1 VSIGGLTM
9 VDLIPDLLPILVL
22 ILLGAALGR
31 AGLLQTATAE
41 GFKKLIASV
50 TLPVLLFTAFSR
62 MTLQGSLAAEAGLVF
77 LACAIMGLAGVGLSR
92 VLSLPRP
99 ATGLLFQGF
108 EAGMLGYALF
118 TSFFGAAAVPAFA
131 SADLGQVLFVFTV
144 LMAQLLAG
152 ERSGKI
158 DLAAV
163 LGNTIR
169 SPVLWAIA
177 LGLASS
183 AFFPQAEGLPWGQG
197 GVFDPTLTLIGGATT
212 PLVGLVVGFGLKDG
226 LPGFRASLLVVALR
240 LTLAAG
246 LGAVLAY
253 VVLPLL
259 GLPPLYSKALMI
271 LFLLPPPFVIPV
283 FRSQADGPYIAGT
296 LSLHTMASL
305 VAIVALV
312 LLT

>member
-1 VSIGGLTM
+1 MFAL
-9 VDLIPDLLPILVL
+9 LPDLLPILVL
-22 ILLGAALGR
+22 IALGALLGRRGF
-31 AGLLQTATAE
+31 LQAPAVE

-62 MTLQGSLAAEAGLVF
+62 MTLQSSLYAEAALVF
-77 LACAIMGLAGVGLSR
+77 AACGALGLAGVGLSR
-92 VLSLPRP
+92 VLKLPRP

-118 TSFFGAAAVPAFA
+118 TTFFGVANIPAFA

-152 ERSGKI
+152 EKGTKMR
-158 DLAAV
+158 LAEV
-163 LGNTIR
+163 VGNTLR
-169 SPVLWAIA
+169 SPVIWSIG
-177 LGLASS
+177 LGLLSS
-183 AFFPQAEGLPWGQG
+183 ALFPQASGLAWGKG
-197 GVFDPTLTLIGGATT
+197 GLLDPTLALVGGATT

-226 LPGFRASLLVVALR
+226 IPALRSCLLVVALR
-240 LTLAAG
+240 LALTAA

-253 VVLPLL
+253 VVLPAL
-259 GLPPLYSKALMI
+259 GLLYSKALMI

-283 FRSQADGPYIAGT
+283 FRTKAEDGPYIAST
-296 LSLHTMASL
+296 LSLHTLASL
-305 VAIVALV
+305 TVIVALV

>member
-1 VSIGGLTM
+1 MLT
-9 VDLIPDLLPILVL
+9 LIPDLLPILVL
-22 ILLGAALGR
+22 ILLGATLGR
-31 AGLLQTATAE
+31 VDLLDAATVKGL
-41 GFKKLIASV
+41 KKLIASV

-62 MTLQGSLAAEAGLVF
+62 MTLQSSLAAEAGLVF
-77 LACAIMGLAGVGLSR
+77 LACGVLGLAGVGLSR
-92 VLSLPRP
+92 VLRLPRP

-118 TSFFGAAAVPAFA
+118 TSFFGAEAVPAFA

-152 ERSGKI
+152 ERSGKV
-158 DLAAV
+158 DLSAV
-163 LGNTIR
+163 LGNTVR

-177 LGLASS
+177 LGLVSS
-183 AFFPQAEGLPWGQG
+183 AVFPQAEGLPWGKG
-197 GVFDPTLTLIGGATT
+197 GVLDPTLALIGGATT

-226 LPGFRASLLVVALR
+226 LPGFRASLLVVTLR

-253 VVLPLL
+253 LVLPAL
-259 GLPPLYSKALMI
+259 GLSALYSKALMI

-296 LSLHTMASL
+296 LSLHTLASL
-305 VAIVALV
+305 VAIVAVV